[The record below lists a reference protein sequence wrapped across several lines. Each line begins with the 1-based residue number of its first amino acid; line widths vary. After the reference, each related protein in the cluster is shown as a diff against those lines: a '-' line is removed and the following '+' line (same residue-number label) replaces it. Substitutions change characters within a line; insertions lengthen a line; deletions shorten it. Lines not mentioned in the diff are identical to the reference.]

1 MNFTK
6 RRLTPAQI
14 AKLDSV
20 RLVKEQKLAKIN
32 ENKVAYLKQKETVI
46 SFLPKGGENLYRI
59 NE

>member
-32 ENKVAYLKQKETVI
+32 KNKVAYLKQKETVI
-46 SFLPKGGENLYRI
+46 RFLPKGGENLYRI